1 MHTEDINK
9 EIDLNEMAITFEVD
23 RKLIDKVRNGEI
35 THLVMEINDDNYCDI
50 LENFDGNL
58 ILTTEELP
66 DTFHGCYFYNN
77 GEFPYA
83 IKNALSYLVLNAD
96 DEHCV
101 VRIIDVDTE
110 PGVRFRFQGPG
121 QPSVEDP
128 NGDSCIWKVTFEVVP
143 LSNDCRAYLMRWNP
157 SISSFTDEDYNECF
171 ENMVHGMFRM
181 NWSIRDWEEARRG
194 DIFYMLREGDN
205 KAGIVFCGQFVSDPY
220 PSEDWAGSTKRRM
233 YVDLVCMNAVEP
245 DGKPL
250 ISIRKLQETIP
261 TVNWEKGH
269 SGELLS
275 EATITMLSALLDIEQ
290 YFQFPANSQLPP
302 S

>member
-1 MHTEDINK
+1 MDTKDKNREA
-9 EIDLNEMAITFEVD
+9 DLNEMAITFEVD
-23 RKLIDKVRNGEI
+23 ADVIDKVRNGEI

-83 IKNALSYLVLNAD
+83 IKNALNYLVLNAD

-171 ENMVHGMFRM
+171 ENMVHGMFRI
-181 NWSIRDWEEARRG
+181 NWSIYKWQEARRG
-194 DIFYMLREGDN
+194 DLFYMLRTGDD
-205 KAGIVFCGQFVSDPY
+205 KAGIAFNGYFLSDPY
-220 PSEDWAGSTKRRM
+220 TGDDWAGSTKRRC
-233 YVDLVCMNAVEP
+233 YVDMICQNTVEP
-245 DGKPL
+245 GEVPFVSMERLK
-250 ISIRKLQETIP
+250 EAIP
-261 TVNWEKGH
+261 EYDWEEGH
-269 SGELLS
+269 SGVLLPDEVTEKLDEL
-275 EATITMLSALLDIEQ
+275 
-290 YFQFPANSQLPP
+290 FKV
-302 S
+302 

>member
-1 MHTEDINK
+1 MNK
-9 EIDLNEMAITFEVD
+9 EDKNREADLNEMAITFEVD
-23 RKLIDKVRNGEI
+23 ADVIDKVRNGEI

-83 IKNALSYLVLNAD
+83 IKNALNYLVLNAD

-171 ENMVHGMFRM
+171 ENMVHGMFRI
-181 NWSIRDWEEARRG
+181 NWSIYEWQEARRG
-194 DIFYMLREGDN
+194 DLFYMLRTGDD
-205 KAGIVFCGQFVSDPY
+205 KAGIAFNGYFLSDPY
-220 PSEDWAGSTKRRM
+220 TGNDWAGSTKRRC
-233 YVDLVCMNAVEP
+233 YVDMICQNTVEP
-245 DGKPL
+245 GEVPFVSMERLKEAFPEYD
-250 ISIRKLQETIP
+250 
-261 TVNWEKGH
+261 WEEGH
-269 SGELLS
+269 SGVLLPDEVTEKLDEL
-275 EATITMLSALLDIEQ
+275 
-290 YFQFPANSQLPP
+290 FKV
-302 S
+302 

>member
-1 MHTEDINK
+1 MNK
-9 EIDLNEMAITFEVD
+9 EDKNREADLNEMAITFEVD
-23 RKLIDKVRNGEI
+23 ADVIDKVRNGEI

-83 IKNALSYLVLNAD
+83 IKNALNYLVLNAD

-181 NWSIRDWEEARRG
+181 NWSIYEWQEARRG
-194 DIFYMLREGDN
+194 DLFYMLRTGDD
-205 KAGIVFCGQFVSDPY
+205 KAGIAFNGYFLSDPY
-220 PSEDWAGSTKRRM
+220 TGDDWAGSTKRRC
-233 YVDLVCMNAVEP
+233 YVDMICQNTVEP
-245 DGKPL
+245 GEVPFVSMERLK
-250 ISIRKLQETIP
+250 EAIP
-261 TVNWEKGH
+261 EYDWEEGH
-269 SGELLS
+269 SGVLLPDEVTEKQDEL
-275 EATITMLSALLDIEQ
+275 
-290 YFQFPANSQLPP
+290 FKV
-302 S
+302 

>member
-1 MHTEDINK
+1 MDTKDKNREA
-9 EIDLNEMAITFEVD
+9 DLNEMAITFEVD
-23 RKLIDKVRNGEI
+23 ADVIDKVRNGEI

-83 IKNALSYLVLNAD
+83 IKNALNYLVLNAD

-110 PGVRFRFQGPG
+110 PGVHFRFQGPG

-194 DIFYMLREGDN
+194 DIFYMLRVGDD
-205 KAGIVFCGQFVSDPY
+205 KAGIAFNGYFLSDPY
-220 PSEDWAGSTKRRM
+220 TGDDWAGSTKRRC
-233 YVDLVCMNAVEP
+233 YVDMICQNTVEP
-245 DGKPL
+245 GEVPFVSMERLK
-250 ISIRKLQETIP
+250 EAIP
-261 TVNWEKGH
+261 EYDWEEGH
-269 SGELLS
+269 SGVLLPDEVTEKLDEL
-275 EATITMLSALLDIEQ
+275 
-290 YFQFPANSQLPP
+290 FKV
-302 S
+302 

>member
-1 MHTEDINK
+1 MNK
-9 EIDLNEMAITFEVD
+9 EDKNREADLNEMAITFEVD
-23 RKLIDKVRNGEI
+23 ADVIDKVRNGEI
-35 THLVMEINDDNYCDI
+35 THLGMEINDDNYCDI

-77 GEFPYA
+77 REFPYA
-83 IKNALSYLVLNAD
+83 IKNALNYLVLNAD

-171 ENMVHGMFRM
+171 ENMVHGMFRI
-181 NWSIRDWEEARRG
+181 NWSIYEWQEARRG
-194 DIFYMLREGDN
+194 DLFYMLRTGDD
-205 KAGIVFCGQFVSDPY
+205 KAGIAFNGYFLSDPY
-220 PSEDWAGSTKRRM
+220 TGDDWAGSTKRRC
-233 YVDLVCMNAVEP
+233 YVDMICQNTVEP
-245 DGKPL
+245 GEVPFVSMERLK
-250 ISIRKLQETIP
+250 EAIP
-261 TVNWEKGH
+261 EYDWEEGH
-269 SGELLS
+269 SGVLLPDEVTEKLDEL
-275 EATITMLSALLDIEQ
+275 
-290 YFQFPANSQLPP
+290 FKV
-302 S
+302 

>member
-1 MHTEDINK
+1 MGPFPVVTVS
-9 EIDLNEMAITFEVD
+9 ITSNGLWL
-23 RKLIDKVRNGEI
+23 RLIR
-35 THLVMEINDDNYCDI
+35 
-50 LENFDGNL
+50 
-58 ILTTEELP
+58 
-66 DTFHGCYFYNN
+66 
-77 GEFPYA
+77 
-83 IKNALSYLVLNAD
+83 
-96 DEHCV
+96 
-101 VRIIDVDTE
+101 
-110 PGVRFRFQGPG
+110 
-121 QPSVEDP
+121 
-128 NGDSCIWKVTFEVVP
+128 
-143 LSNDCRAYLMRWNP
+143 
-157 SISSFTDEDYNECF
+157 SISSRRT
-171 ENMVHGMFRM
+171 VL
-181 NWSIRDWEEARRG
+181 ARRG

>member
-1 MHTEDINK
+1 MNTEDKNR
-9 EIDLNEMAITFEVD
+9 EADLNEMAITFEVD
-23 RKLIDKVRNGEI
+23 ADVIDKVRNGEI

-83 IKNALSYLVLNAD
+83 IKNALNYLVLNAD

-194 DIFYMLREGDN
+194 DIFYMLRVGDD
-205 KAGIVFCGQFVSDPY
+205 KAGIAFNGYFLSNPY
-220 PSEDWAGSTKRRM
+220 TGDDWAGSTKRRC
-233 YVDLVCMNAVEP
+233 YVDMICQNTVEP
-245 DGKPL
+245 GEVPFVSMERLK
-250 ISIRKLQETIP
+250 EAIP
-261 TVNWEKGH
+261 EYDWEEGH
-269 SGELLS
+269 SGVLLPDEVTEKLDEL
-275 EATITMLSALLDIEQ
+275 
-290 YFQFPANSQLPP
+290 FKV
-302 S
+302 

>member
-1 MHTEDINK
+1 MNTEDKNR
-9 EIDLNEMAITFEVD
+9 EADLNEMAITFEVD
-23 RKLIDKVRNGEI
+23 ADVIDKVRNGEI

-83 IKNALSYLVLNAD
+83 IKNALNYLVLNAD

-181 NWSIRDWEEARRG
+181 NWSIYEWQEARRG
-194 DIFYMLREGDN
+194 DLFYMLRVGDD
-205 KAGIVFCGQFVSDPY
+205 KAGIAFNGYFLSDPY
-220 PSEDWAGSTKRRM
+220 TGDDWAGSIKRRC
-233 YVDLVCMNAVEP
+233 YVDMICQNAVEP
-245 DGKPL
+245 GEVPFVSMERLK
-250 ISIRKLQETIP
+250 KAIP
-261 TVNWEKGH
+261 EYDWEEGH
-269 SGELLS
+269 SGVLLPDEVTEKLDEL
-275 EATITMLSALLDIEQ
+275 
-290 YFQFPANSQLPP
+290 FKV
-302 S
+302 

>member
-1 MHTEDINK
+1 MNK
-9 EIDLNEMAITFEVD
+9 EDKNREADLNEMAITFEVD
-23 RKLIDKVRNGEI
+23 ADVIDKVRNGEI

-83 IKNALSYLVLNAD
+83 IKNALNYLVLNAD

-171 ENMVHGMFRM
+171 ENMVHGMFRI
-181 NWSIRDWEEARRG
+181 NWSIYEWQEARRG
-194 DIFYMLREGDN
+194 DLFYMLRTGDD
-205 KAGIVFCGQFVSDPY
+205 KAGIAFNGYFLSDPY
-220 PSEDWAGSTKRRM
+220 TGDDWAGSTKRRC
-233 YVDLVCMNAVEP
+233 YVDMICQNTVEP
-245 DGKPL
+245 GEVPFVSMERLKEAFPEYD
-250 ISIRKLQETIP
+250 
-261 TVNWEKGH
+261 WEEGH
-269 SGELLS
+269 SGVLLPDEVTEKLDEL
-275 EATITMLSALLDIEQ
+275 
-290 YFQFPANSQLPP
+290 FKV
-302 S
+302 

>member
-1 MHTEDINK
+1 MNK
-9 EIDLNEMAITFEVD
+9 EDKNREADLNEMAITFEVD
-23 RKLIDKVRNGEI
+23 ADVIDKVRNGEI

-83 IKNALSYLVLNAD
+83 IKNALNYLVLNAD

-171 ENMVHGMFRM
+171 ENMVHGMFRI
-181 NWSIRDWEEARRG
+181 NWSIYEWQEARRG
-194 DIFYMLREGDN
+194 DLFYMLRTGDD
-205 KAGIVFCGQFVSDPY
+205 KAGIAFNGYFLSDPY
-220 PSEDWAGSTKRRM
+220 TGDDWAGSTKRRC
-233 YVDLVCMNAVEP
+233 YVDMICQNTVESGEVP
-245 DGKPL
+245 FVSMERLK
-250 ISIRKLQETIP
+250 EAIP
-261 TVNWEKGH
+261 EYDWEEGH
-269 SGELLS
+269 SGVLLPDEVTEKLDEL
-275 EATITMLSALLDIEQ
+275 
-290 YFQFPANSQLPP
+290 FKV
-302 S
+302 

>member
-1 MHTEDINK
+1 MDTKDKNREA
-9 EIDLNEMAITFEVD
+9 DLNEMAITFEVD
-23 RKLIDKVRNGEI
+23 ADVIDKVRNGEI

-83 IKNALSYLVLNAD
+83 IKNALNYLVLNAD

-181 NWSIRDWEEARRG
+181 NWSIYEWQEARRG
-194 DIFYMLREGDN
+194 DLFYMLRTGDD
-205 KAGIVFCGQFVSDPY
+205 KAGIAFNGYFLSDPY
-220 PSEDWAGSTKRRM
+220 TGDDWAGSTKRRC
-233 YVDLVCMNAVEP
+233 YVDMICQNTVEP
-245 DGKPL
+245 GEEPFVSMERLK
-250 ISIRKLQETIP
+250 EAIP
-261 TVNWEKGH
+261 EYDWEEGH
-269 SGELLS
+269 SGVLLPDEVTEKLDELFK
-275 EATITMLSALLDIEQ
+275 A
-290 YFQFPANSQLPP
+290 
-302 S
+302 